1 MSYLQQFTK
10 TLPTLLTA
18 FILAVAVWISAE
30 TSNNPT
36 EEANFPQPVPLE
48 VVGQD
53 PGLVITSSM
62 PSSVVLTIRAP
73 QSVWQALRANPGLV
87 RAVLDLSGLET
98 GTHTVQVQ
106 IQVGRSPYEIVNHS
120 PRSVNVTLERLISRT
135 LPIDLVVR
143 GEPAIGYQAETPELS
158 HDTVIVSGP
167 ETLVNQVQSVRALL
181 DLSGATEPITRNITL
196 QALDSSETVVN
207 GISITPDRITAAV
220 EVAQRFGYRNVV
232 VKAEVIGQI
241 ANGYRLTNISV
252 FPPAV
257 TVYSPNPQ
265 IISSLPGVISTLPVD
280 LTGVQDDIDISV
292 ALDLPPGVLVVGDEN
307 EVLVRVGVAAIESSL
322 TLDNMPVEVAGLPAN
337 LAAVVAPETV
347 TVIFSG
353 PVALLDQLNRENIR
367 VYVEID
373 EPRVGTFQATPQVEV
388 VIRDVVVQSVIPNSV
403 EVVISQATAATPS
416 SNR

>member
-196 QALDSSETVVN
+196 QALDSSELVVN

-307 EVLVRVGVAAIESSL
+307 EVLVRVGVAAIEFL
-322 TLDNMPVEVAGLPAN
+322 PDPGQHARGGGRTAGQPGRSGCSGDRHGYLLRAGSAAGPAEPGEHPRVRRDRRTQSGYFPGDP
-337 LAAVVAPETV
+337 AGGGGHPGRGGTIGDTE
-347 TVIFSG
+347 FSG
-353 PVALLDQLNRENIR
+353 S
-367 VYVEID
+367 
-373 EPRVGTFQATPQVEV
+373 GH
-388 VIRDVVVQSVIPNSV
+388 QSGHGSDTI
-403 EVVISQATAATPS
+403 I
-416 SNR
+416 